1 MEEFE
6 IEDVIEFGCGDG
18 NQLTLA
24 NYPKYLGLDVSETAI
39 EICRNK
45 FQNDSRK
52 SFSLM
57 DGHKN
62 EHADAALSLDV
73 IFHLV
78 EDPVFDQYMLDLF
91 SAGRKLIVI
100 YASNTNEQDTPK
112 LPHVRHRELA
122 RWVETNQ
129 PRWSLKR
136 VIENTIPYNKATG
149 IGSPASFYVYE
160 MLQP

>member
-112 LPHVRHRELA
+112 LPHVRHREFA
-122 RWVETNQ
+122 GWVETNQ
-129 PRWSLKR
+129 PSWSLKR
-136 VIENTIPYNKATG
+136 VIENKIPYDEATG

-160 MLQP
+160 MLEP